1 MRRIII
7 AFTTV
12 LYKLIYVLNKSID
25 VRCNI
30 YKTKLISR
38 KKNHICLAGIETCN
52 TDVSIDG
59 NNNELLSEG
68 LIQHTSIT
76 VIGNG
81 NKIIFKQGSKIQ
93 KTIITIRANNASVII
108 GENSNILSATFICQG
123 NENYIHVGKNCLFS
137 ANVELWNS
145 DTHTIYDSE
154 GNIINHSKPITIGD
168 HVWIGKHVKVLK
180 GVTIGEH
187 SVIGMCSL
195 VTKDIAPSTI
205 NAGAPCKTIKHN
217 VNWSND
223 KVDI

>member
-1 MRRIII
+1 MRNIIFAI
-7 AFTTV
+7 TTV
-12 LYKLIYVLNKSID
+12 LYKLLYIFNNSINIK
-25 VRCNI
+25 CNI
-30 YKTKLISR
+30 YRTRFALHKN
-38 KKNHICLAGIETCN
+38 NHIHLAGSQTSN
-52 TDVSIDG
+52 TNISING

-68 LIQHTSIT
+68 LIQHTNIT
-76 VIGNG
+76 VIGNN
-81 NKIIFKQGSKIQ
+81 NKIYFKKNSRIQ
-93 KTIITIRANNASVII
+93 RTIITVRANNASVII
-108 GENSNILSATFICQG
+108 GEGSNILSATFICQG
-123 NENYIHVGKNCLFS
+123 NGNYIHIGDKCLFS

-195 VTKDIAPSTI
+195 VTKDIPPSTI

-217 VNWSND
+217 INWSND

>member
-52 TDVSIDG
+52 TNISIDG